1 MQSAL
6 RPGRWRQSGGPS
18 TDSGPQG
25 SRAAGRGRLVQPV
38 SDTALNRTTAK
49 AQTCRLQGHAG
60 PAGRSS
66 LTPSYPHRGAPGPA
80 CRLWPREGWQAASP
94 GWTAWH
100 LGPSTRPRSGTGP
113 CPLLGDH
120 SRGTPTLSGTLR
132 PHHVSPG
139 QAVVCPPGGVVCP
152 QGHDTAHFLG
162 CFSSNKGQ
170 GNGFFNG
177 PAELPTE
184 MPGARGDWVSVG
196 HSQHP
201 KGRNKARSAQGPGQM
216 HAARRVSD

>member
-1 MQSAL
+1 MRQTGHARTRTAPHGGRSQGAK
-6 RPGRWRQSGGPS
+6 RPETGTVAAERRPLYGFWP
-18 TDSGPQG
+18 TH

-80 CRLWPREGWQAASP
+80 CRLWSREGWQAASP

-100 LGPSTRPRSGTGP
+100 LGPSTRPRRGTGP

-120 SRGTPTLSGTLR
+120 SRGTPTLSGTVR

-152 QGHDTAHFLG
+152 
-162 CFSSNKGQ
+162 
-170 GNGFFNG
+170 
-177 PAELPTE
+177 
-184 MPGARGDWVSVG
+184 
-196 HSQHP
+196 
-201 KGRNKARSAQGPGQM
+201 
-216 HAARRVSD
+216 